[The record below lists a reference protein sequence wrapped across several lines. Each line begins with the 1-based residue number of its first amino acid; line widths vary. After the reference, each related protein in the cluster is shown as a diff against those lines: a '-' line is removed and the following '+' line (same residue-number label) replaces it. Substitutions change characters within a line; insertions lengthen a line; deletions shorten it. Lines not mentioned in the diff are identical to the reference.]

1 MSLQMSLNYS
11 PLHSALLF
19 LLQPSNGVLITSIKQ
34 LLLLGSRLYFQAPNN
49 ISTPMAGKTDEISLE
64 CSRQVTGLSNGSST
78 TLELIQGL
86 HIALLEG
93 RSLVKKSLLLSI
105 QAIVRPL
112 STQELL

>member
-1 MSLQMSLNYS
+1 MSIDCS
-11 PLHSALLF
+11 PLHSALLVRP
-19 LLQPSNGVLITSIKQ
+19 QPSYGVSKASFKQ
-34 LLLLGSRLYFQAPNN
+34 LLLLDSRLYLQAPNN
-49 ISTPMAGKTDEISLE
+49 ISTLMAGKTDEISLE

-105 QAIVRPL
+105 QVIVRPL